1 MEAQMPTAT
10 PTETKAPTGPTAARL
25 ERLRETAAGDREA
38 AQAEAWAWFEEAGE
52 HLLGD
57 DREATLAELGELFA
71 SGRPSRGIDGPTEGA
86 LVGFTARPA
95 FDRAMGAIT
104 GLWLPWVGK
113 RFDAGQET
121 GENLLLRSAR
131 LPARLLWPLYAVRS
145 EGERAVAFSFS
156 TRVEP
161 GKLDPGTD
169 VLVIDYA
176 EVEDNPRLI
185 IKSIR
190 DELVEIVPGAHLG
203 KMLWRH
209 GDGER
214 HSLLAYFALRSQL

>member
-1 MEAQMPTAT
+1 MPTAT
-10 PTETKAPTGPTAARL
+10 TTETESPSLSVSARL
-25 ERLRETAAGDREA
+25 ERLREAAVGSPEE
-38 AQAEAWAWFEEAGE
+38 AQAATWAWIGEAGGRLRGE
-52 HLLGD
+52 GRD
-57 DREATLAELGELFA
+57 AALAELEELFA
-71 SGRPSRGIDGPTEGA
+71 AGRPSRGIDGATEGS
-86 LVGFTARPA
+86 LVGFVAQPA

-104 GLWLPWVGK
+104 KLWLPWVGK
-113 RFDAGQET
+113 RFDAAGES

-131 LPARLLWPLYAVRS
+131 LPARLLWPLYPVRP

-190 DELVEIVPGAHLG
+190 DELVEVVPGAHLG

-214 HSLLAYFALRSQL
+214 HSLLAYFALRSEL